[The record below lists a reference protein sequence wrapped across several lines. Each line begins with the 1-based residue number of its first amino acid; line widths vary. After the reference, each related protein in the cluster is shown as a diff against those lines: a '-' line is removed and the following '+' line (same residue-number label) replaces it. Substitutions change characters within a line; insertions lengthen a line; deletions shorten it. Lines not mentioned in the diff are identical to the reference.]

1 MMKSSCCTIL
11 LFFLSLCLLSCGGG
25 AGSVGGTGGTGGTGG
40 GTPCNAQTGTTCQS
54 LVSNGVTRSYLLH
67 VPSNF
72 QKNTGALVI
81 VLHGSGSSG
90 LSMEATSDFS
100 TLADQDGFAVAYPD
114 GLLNATIG
122 QTDWA
127 YFSNDF
133 TDDVGFFRQ
142 LIGALQASVA
152 PDPKRIYVAGHSA
165 GAFMAHRL
173 GVEVSDL
180 VAGIGSVEG
189 AIASNGNPPVVPAA
203 VGPVSVVM
211 LHGDQDQTVL
221 YCGGQFDASQ
231 DESFDYW
238 AGTTANSCSSLDTT
252 SSLCDAQGNIS
263 PVVEKDATSC
273 SGNTEVQFYKLI
285 GGTHPWNSSP
295 MNIQGQAPFNP
306 VFDSTTGIT
315 TSEIL
320 WNFFNAHPKL

>member
-263 PVVEKDATSC
+263 PV
-273 SGNTEVQFYKLI
+273 G
-285 GGTHPWNSSP
+285 
-295 MNIQGQAPFNP
+295 
-306 VFDSTTGIT
+306 
-315 TSEIL
+315 
-320 WNFFNAHPKL
+320 